1 MDLSEDEEGWCELV
15 INGIGGRTIAEAKRR
30 ITRQEFLTWRAFRQ
44 KRGSLFLGRRIE
56 QGFGNL
62 MATYLGSK
70 GAKDIKAQS
79 FMPHEDTPEEMS
91 LEEYMMQTFGGEE
104 LS

>member
-1 MDLSEDEEGWCELV
+1 
-15 INGIGGRTIAEAKRR
+15 
-30 ITRQEFLTWRAFRQ
+30 
-44 KRGSLFLGRRIE
+44 
-56 QGFGNL
+56 